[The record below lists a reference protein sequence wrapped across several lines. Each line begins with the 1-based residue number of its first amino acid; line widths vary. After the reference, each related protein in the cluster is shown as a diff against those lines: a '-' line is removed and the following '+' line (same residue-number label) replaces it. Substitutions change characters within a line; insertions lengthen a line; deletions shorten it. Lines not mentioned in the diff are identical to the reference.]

1 MLWHINMFICVEE
14 NEKTIFRV
22 AKGKENTTT
31 TNKKQQQK
39 SRFVEKQ

>member
-1 MLWHINMFICVEE
+1 MKAMAYKYVYMCRE

-31 TNKKQQQK
+31 TTNKKK
-39 SRFVEKQ
+39 SRFVKKQ